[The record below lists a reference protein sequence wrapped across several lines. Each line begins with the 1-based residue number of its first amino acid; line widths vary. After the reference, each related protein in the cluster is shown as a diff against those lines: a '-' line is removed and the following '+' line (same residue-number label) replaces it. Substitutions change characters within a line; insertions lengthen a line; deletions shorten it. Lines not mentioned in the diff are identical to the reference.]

1 MRATF
6 TTAEILAATGG
17 TLAQSGA
24 WGAFCGVSTDSRTCQ
39 AGELFIPLS
48 GERHDG
54 YEYIPKA
61 ILRGAR
67 AVLVGERIFGGRG
80 QGQKAPALSPKPPSP
95 TPYGGLGGESEGKA
109 GKLLSPRHLFKIPS
123 EITVISVPNPL
134 TALGDLARAW
144 RGRFQVPVVAIT
156 GSCGKTTTKEMI
168 AAVLSGAYR
177 VLKNRLNLNNLIGMP
192 LTLLG
197 LEGTHEAAVLELGM
211 NAFGE
216 IHRLTSIAAPTVGV
230 LTNVHAAHTEGV
242 GDISGVARAKGEL
255 AAALDHGAL
264 MIYNADDPWV
274 APLAT
279 NFHGPSLGFGLGA
292 HAGLR
297 ATGRQPL
304 GARGQKANLHF
315 QGVSWPLQLAVPGL
329 HMLYNALAATAV
341 GLSLGL
347 APGDT
352 SRALAEF
359 RPIHRRSQV
368 VNLKSGAHLLN
379 DCYNAN
385 PGSMAM
391 ALKTLQELRGRSRAA
406 AALADMLEL
415 GNGAALAH
423 RELGRTAA
431 RLGLDLLVVYGNF
444 REETAAGAQEAGL
457 PPSRIVPVASR
468 EEGAEVLRDFLQ
480 PGDWLL
486 VKGSRSMHMEGLIGA
501 LEEKIKI
508 IPQRDGL
515 T

>member
-1 MRATF
+1 MGAAF

-17 TLAQSGA
+17 TLVQTGA
-24 WGAFCGVSTDSRTCQ
+24 WSAFCGVSTDSRTCQ

-54 YEYIPKA
+54 HEFIPGA
-61 ILRGAR
+61 LRRGAR
-67 AVLVGERIFGGRG
+67 AVLVEREWYQGKGARGRG
-80 QGQKAPALSPKPPSP
+80 PHLQSPPDPHPQPLKVGSR
-95 TPYGGLGGESEGKA
+95 GKA
-109 GKLLSPRHLFKIPS
+109 SRAPLDIPR
-123 EITVISVPNPL
+123 EITVISVADAL
-134 TALGDLARAW
+134 ASLGDLARAW

-168 AAVLSGAYR
+168 AAVLARSFR

-197 LEGTHEAAVLELGM
+197 LEGSHEAAVLELGM

-216 IHRLTSIAAPTVGV
+216 IRRLTQIASPTLGV

-242 GDISGVARAKGEL
+242 GDVSGVARAKGEL
-255 AAALDHGAL
+255 AAALDHGARL
-264 MIYNADDPWV
+264 IFNADDPRLAAV
-274 APLAT
+274 AH
-279 NFHGPSLGFGLGA
+279 NFPGPTLSFGLGSGSA
-292 HAGLR
+292 LR

-304 GARGQKANLHF
+304 GGRGQRANLNF
-315 QGVSWPLQLAVPGL
+315 QGRSWPLQLAVPGL

-341 GLSLGL
+341 GLSLRL
-347 APGDT
+347 APQET
-352 SRALAEF
+352 ARALAAF
-359 RPIHRRSQV
+359 QPIHRRSQV
-368 VNLKSGAHLLN
+368 ATLASGAHLLN

-391 ALKTLQELRGRSRAA
+391 ALRTLKELRNRGRAA

-415 GNGAALAH
+415 GDAAAAAH

-431 RLGLDLLVVYGNF
+431 RSGLDLLVVYGNF
-444 REETAAGAQEAGL
+444 RGEVAAGAQEAGL
-457 PPSRIVPVASR
+457 PPSRIVEVSSR
-468 EEGAEVLRDFLQ
+468 AQGALVLKEFLQ

-486 VKGSRSMHMEGLIGA
+486 VKGSRSMHMEGLIAA
-501 LEEKIKI
+501 LEE
-508 IPQRDGL
+508 G
-515 T
+515 

>member
-1 MRATF
+1 MGATF

-17 TLAQSGA
+17 TLVQTGA
-24 WGAFCGVSTDSRTCQ
+24 WPTFCGVSTDSRTCQ

-54 YEYIPKA
+54 HEFIPGA
-61 ILRGAR
+61 LRRGAR
-67 AVLVGERIFGGRG
+67 AVLVEKRILGKKSVGAGF
-80 QGQKAPALSPKPPSP
+80 KPAPTA
-95 TPYGGLGGESEGKA
+95 GLNLA
-109 GKLLSPRHLFKIPS
+109 N
-123 EITVISVPNPL
+123 EITVIAVADAL
-134 TALGDLARAW
+134 AALGDLARAW

-168 AAVLSGAYR
+168 AAVLARSFR

-197 LEGTHEAAVLELGM
+197 LEGSHEAAVLEMGM
-211 NAFGE
+211 NIFGE
-216 IHRLTSIAAPTVGV
+216 IRRLTHIASPTLGV

-242 GDISGVARAKGEL
+242 GDVAGVARAKGEL
-255 AAALDHGAL
+255 AAALDHGARL
-264 MIYNADDPWV
+264 LFNADDPW
-274 APLAT
+274 LAT
-279 NFHGPSLGFGLGA
+279 VVENFPGATLSFGLGS
-292 HAGLR
+292 GSVLR

-304 GARGQKANLHF
+304 RGRGQRANLNF
-315 QGVSWPLQLAVPGL
+315 QGRSWPLELAVPGL

-347 APGDT
+347 APQET
-352 SRALAEF
+352 AAALAAF
-359 RPIHRRSQV
+359 QPIHRRSQV
-368 VNLKSGAHLLN
+368 VDLASGAHLLN

-391 ALKTLQELRGRSRAA
+391 ALRTLRELRNRGRAA

-415 GNGAALAH
+415 GDAAAAAH

-431 RLGLDLLVVYGNF
+431 GAGLDLLVVYGNF
-444 REETAAGAQEAGL
+444 RGEVAAGAREAGL
-457 PPSRIVPVASR
+457 SPQHIVEVSSRAQ
-468 EEGAEVLRDFLQ
+468 GAQVLKEFLQ

-486 VKGSRSMHMEGLIGA
+486 VKGSRSMHMEGLIAA
-501 LEEKIKI
+501 LEE
-508 IPQRDGL
+508 G
-515 T
+515 